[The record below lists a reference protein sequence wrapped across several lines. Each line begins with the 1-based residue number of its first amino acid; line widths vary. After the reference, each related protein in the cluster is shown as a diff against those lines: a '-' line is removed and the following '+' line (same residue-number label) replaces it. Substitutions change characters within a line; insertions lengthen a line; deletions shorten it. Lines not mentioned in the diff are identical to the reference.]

1 VKITEHVILSPALT
15 KGLQQTDWSA
25 AVENKSNRSQIWTR
39 DVRSKVIKVLDE
51 LILLAHK
58 LPNDKQEEVFNENTI
73 ARLVGAILFPRDSD
87 LDHYEMDSRRAKIAS
102 TLVHEGLTK
111 LASQYGSTIQKRQEL
126 NEDLLA
132 GLEKTKRVCN
142 AIALEVQS
150 KQLENHEA
158 SIKPSKLYY
167 LFNWDDLCENI
178 DIRLKE
184 YLKRQLNTKWIQN
197 ATVRRLDDM
206 TTVIEP
212 RENDNCASIT
222 LVLSDEKSGV
232 KMTLSDVDGFERE
245 TKHLVVKKRDNE
257 LLVYERKKSLD
268 YNTIPAVTSSNIK

>member
-1 VKITEHVILSPALT
+1 VKITKNVILSPALT
-15 KGLQQTDWSA
+15 KALQQTDWLA
-25 AVENKSNRSQIWTR
+25 AVENKSNTSQIWTR

-58 LPNDKQEEVFNENTI
+58 LPNDKQDEVFNENTI
-73 ARLVGAILFPRDSD
+73 ARLVGALLFPRDVD
-87 LDHYEMDSRRAKIAS
+87 MDYGEMDSRRAKIAS

-111 LASQYGSTIQKRQEL
+111 LESQYGSTIQKRQEL
-126 NEDLLA
+126 NEDLMA

-142 AIALEVQS
+142 GIALEVQS
-150 KQLENHEA
+150 KQLENHDA
-158 SIKPSKLYY
+158 SIKPPKLSY
-167 LFNWDDLCENI
+167 LFKWDGLCENI

-206 TTVIEP
+206 TMVIKP

-222 LVLSDEKSGV
+222 LVLSDEKKGV
-232 KMTLSDVDGFERE
+232 KMTSYDADGFERE
-245 TKHLVVKKRDNE
+245 IKHLVVKKRDNV

-268 YNTIPAVTSSNIK
+268 YNTIPFQQ